1 MIQDHKTELNVFI
14 WSRIFNVVQRKEI
27 WINGAQS
34 ITGCCSS
41 GLNVDGPVFGP
52 DLVSVL
58 RLLTEKKPCLVK

>member
-1 MIQDHKTELNVFI
+1 MIQDHKTELNVF
-14 WSRIFNVVQRKEI
+14 I

-41 GLNVDGPVFGP
+41 GLNVDGRVFGP

-58 RLLTEKKPCLVK
+58 RLLKEKKPCLVK

>member
-14 WSRIFNVVQRKEI
+14 WFRIQRKEI

-41 GLNVDGPVFGP
+41 GLNVDGRVFGP

-58 RLLTEKKPCLVK
+58 RLLKEKKPCLVK